1 MSSAATESVTDERQ
15 VLSSV
20 PTSSR
25 GEERTG
31 EEIRGEMHAAES
43 GWGGIVLLGLIIG
56 LLVLPLVV
64 LAIVDTRRHRR
75 VRRDVKRYFGDD
87 RR

>member
-1 MSSAATESVTDERQ
+1 
-15 VLSSV
+15 
-20 PTSSR
+20 
-25 GEERTG
+25 
-31 EEIRGEMHAAES
+31 MHAAES